1 MNNPYIS
8 VIISAYNRKDFIM
21 KAIKSALDQDIDK
34 SKYEIIVIKNFVDKD
49 LDRFLKK
56 NSIKNILYKME
67 KDKFTMLP
75 AIKSSKGEVLAF
87 LDDDDEWKKGKL
99 NKIYRLFCKNDK
111 LGYYHNNYSFIDA
124 YGKPF
129 NSDIRLI
136 QRKKIDKLKKY
147 YIKNNKK
154 DKKVWEIIEYGLFF
168 NNSCVAMRRRIIVT
182 SGLGSMPFGVDLQLL
197 YASLISK
204 YDLFFDSDKLTR
216 YRIHTN
222 NVSMYYNK
230 RSNKIDLIK
239 QSIINDKKI
248 LNFVKIKEEP
258 SIILSLTYSILWKK
272 LVLDILMMNDISLT
286 ATDMIKFIK
295 LNLRIYPFTHKKL
308 VLLGLTYLLFP
319 KTINNLL
326 KERF

>member
-1 MNNPYIS
+1 
-8 VIISAYNRKDFIM
+8 
-21 KAIKSALDQDIDK
+21 
-34 SKYEIIVIKNFVDKD
+34 
-49 LDRFLKK
+49 
-56 NSIKNILYKME
+56 ME

-182 SGLGSMPFGVDLQLL
+182 SGLGSMPFGVDL
-197 YASLISK
+197 
-204 YDLFFDSDKLTR
+204 
-216 YRIHTN
+216 HC
-222 NVSMYYNK
+222 
-230 RSNKIDLIK
+230 
-239 QSIINDKKI
+239 
-248 LNFVKIKEEP
+248 
-258 SIILSLTYSILWKK
+258 LSS
-272 LVLDILMMNDISLT
+272 
-286 ATDMIKFIK
+286 
-295 LNLRIYPFTHKKL
+295 
-308 VLLGLTYLLFP
+308 YLLQYYIIYNQ
-319 KTINNLL
+319 INLFL
-326 KERF
+326 